1 MSAAESVQEPLAST
15 TANPDRKAASVA
27 HSGPQ
32 LSKGTVGA
40 IAELL
45 ACADLMSLGYHVFR
59 AESPHC
65 PFDLIAYANGTSL
78 RVEVK
83 SLRVPQ
89 SQTVAPS
96 FAWPVNDE
104 WDLLVVA
111 GHGKVF
117 KFRPPA
123 TRDDAMTEIRAAF
136 GYPQKRTELAPC
148 GSLAAYSRHKTRRED
163 CDECSQAASHY
174 MRAYRIDRK
183 AKANG

>member
-1 MSAAESVQEPLAST
+1 M
-15 TANPDRKAASVA
+15 
-27 HSGPQ
+27 
-32 LSKGTVGA
+32 
-40 IAELL
+40 
-45 ACADLMSLGYHVFR
+45 
-59 AESPHC
+59 
-65 PFDLIAYANGTSL
+65 
-78 RVEVK
+78 
-83 SLRVPQ
+83 PQ

-163 CDECSQAASHY
+163 CDECSQAASPTCAHTGSTG
-174 MRAYRIDRK
+174 RRK
-183 AKANG
+183 LMDDLDYSGLATHPVVAAVTPREITTLTCAGPMFLH